1 MKITEKKTK
10 NQYAMLQLSTDVH
23 QLLKKYCDE
32 NGLKMGALVSI
43 LIKKHIKK

>member
-1 MKITEKKTK
+1 MKEEKK
-10 NQYAMLQLSTDVH
+10 YAMLQLPSDIH

-32 NGLKMGALVSI
+32 RGYKMGALVSN